1 MNKFATKST
10 HRAGYLKLTVDGKVV
25 SIFPAS
31 QKTPYHVRMARL
43 QGCFIQPTLEAD
55 YRDFIKKNNQ
65 KRK

>member
-1 MNKFATKST
+1 MNKFATKFT

-43 QGCFIQPTLEAD
+43 QGCFIQPALEAD
-55 YRDFIKKNNQ
+55 YRDFIKK
-65 KRK
+65 K